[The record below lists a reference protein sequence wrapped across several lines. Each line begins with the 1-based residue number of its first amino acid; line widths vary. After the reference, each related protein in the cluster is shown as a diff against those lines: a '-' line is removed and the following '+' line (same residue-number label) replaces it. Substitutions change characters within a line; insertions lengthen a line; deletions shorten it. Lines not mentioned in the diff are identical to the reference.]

1 MSKRCCAQHCF
12 NCTLYTKNISYF
24 SFPKNKMFAD
34 QWADLAGRSDL
45 KEKPLTRIIK
55 YFLCSEHFT
64 ANCFHD
70 KETRQILKRDLPH
83 SIALPSIFK
92 NNLHETMQISNPKQ
106 SIEVHN
112 IVLLQNDDDESKPNN
127 SILGYEIDSNSL
139 SEEYSC
145 DSEKPSRKEICK
157 TIQDGR
163 DVLEIECLESE
174 EQESHQQDENG
185 DNLNAVYLPYQC
197 RLCFKELKND
207 DLITAFEDSLHLQEF
222 ISRVMSDKI
231 TVGDEFSQVVCKNCE
246 NNSLLCLIIIQQMD
260 ATQQKIA
267 SSSEHLT

>member
-1 MSKRCCAQHCF
+1 
-12 NCTLYTKNISYF
+12 
-24 SFPKNKMFAD
+24 
-34 QWADLAGRSDL
+34 
-45 KEKPLTRIIK
+45 
-55 YFLCSEHFT
+55 
-64 ANCFHD
+64 
-70 KETRQILKRDLPH
+70 
-83 SIALPSIFK
+83 
-92 NNLHETMQISNPKQ
+92 MQISNPKQ